1 MVNFFFGNLL
11 TILISLLLI
20 NVNIGNAKLVRI
32 YNGHASDQL
41 VTVKSGSDVV
51 GTVTLV
57 TKEVVYL
64 MKLSQETIEVG
75 SGVAGVKAV
84 SVAYS
89 S

>member
-1 MVNFFFGNLL
+1 MASTVKLL
-11 TILISLLLI
+11 GSEVAVSNTAS
-20 NVNIGNAKLVRI
+20 NIGNAKLVRI

-41 VTVKSGSDVV
+41 VTVKSGNTTV

-84 SVAYS
+84 SVAYTN
-89 S
+89 

>member
-1 MVNFFFGNLL
+1 MASTVKLL
-11 TILISLLLI
+11 GSEVSVSNTAS
-20 NVNIGNAKLVRI
+20 NIGNAKLVRI
-32 YNGHASDQL
+32 YNGNAADKV

-57 TKEVVYL
+57 TKEVIYL
-64 MKLSQETIEVG
+64 MKLSQETIEAPAG
-75 SGVAGVKAV
+75 TAGVKAV